1 MKLLTKEIA
10 NKLPALYSQDN
21 VADPVCVLKYFLQG
35 WTWYICE
42 GGKQENGDWLFF
54 GKVVS
59 PLCPEGE
66 LGYVL
71 LSELER
77 VRGGVGLGVER
88 DLYWKDTPLSQCK

>member
-1 MKLLTKEIA
+1 MKLMTKEIA
-10 NKLPALYSQDN
+10 DKLPPLYSQEN
-21 VADPVCVLKYFLQG
+21 TRDPICVLKYFLES

-59 PLCPEGE
+59 PICRDGE

-71 LSELER
+71 LSELEA
-77 VRGGVGLGVER
+77 VKGSLGLGVER